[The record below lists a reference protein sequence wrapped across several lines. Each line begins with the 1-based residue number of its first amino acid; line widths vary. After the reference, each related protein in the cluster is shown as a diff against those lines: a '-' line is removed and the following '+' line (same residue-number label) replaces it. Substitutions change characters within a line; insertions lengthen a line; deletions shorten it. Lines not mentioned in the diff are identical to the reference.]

1 MEMSPWLRLQN
12 CLLLL
17 QLWMGGYVRKLVIWI
32 IKENRKVFQ
41 TGHYL
46 RLLIDKNKRLLR
58 KVERKWKQ
66 KPFVAW
72 FVGENR
78 KLLLSLTRW
87 GFTSHQ
93 GGFFTPDLKCIV
105 ENPRDDVVDDGYE
118 TEDELEQYWRTESL
132 EEARRTWPWETLV
145 RAYRQRSKMVRRRLE
160 VLNSVFEKVF
170 LVYMLVVAI
179 WNLKK
184 EGRFF
189 SDASPFTLE
198 PSQIVCRDNVQ

>member
-1 MEMSPWLRLQN
+1 M
-12 CLLLL
+12 
-17 QLWMGGYVRKLVIWI
+17 
-32 IKENRKVFQ
+32 
-41 TGHYL
+41 
-46 RLLIDKNKRLLR
+46 
-58 KVERKWKQ
+58 
-66 KPFVAW
+66 
-72 FVGENR
+72 
-78 KLLLSLTRW
+78 
-87 GFTSHQ
+87 
-93 GGFFTPDLKCIV
+93 
-105 ENPRDDVVDDGYE
+105 VDDGYE